1 MNEILLE
8 SYDIDVTDQKAAFQI
23 IAGIV
28 ASKMDVSKVTVL
40 KSLSTRE
47 KIANTALVK
56 GIAIPH
62 IILESDFT
70 PWLLI
75 LKSKTLIVDWDCLD
89 ESKVNTLICLV
100 VPKIIKKSN
109 KSFKKIIQIIEKLAN
124 DNVIEE
130 INKAES
136 ATEIVQILKR

>member
-124 DNVIEE
+124 DNVIAE

>member
-1 MNEILLE
+1 MNEVLLK
-8 SYDIDVTDQKAAFQI
+8 SCDIDVTDQKAAFQI

-28 ASKMDVSKVTVL
+28 ASKMDVSKITVL

-75 LKSKTLIVDWDCLD
+75 LKSKTLIADWDCLD
-89 ESKVNTLICLV
+89 DSKVNTLICLV

-109 KSFKKIIQIIEKLAN
+109 KSFKKIIQIIDKLAN
-124 DNVIEE
+124 DSVIAK

>member
-8 SYDIDVTDQKAAFQI
+8 SYDFDVTDQKAAFQI
-23 IAGIV
+23 IADIV
-28 ASKMDVSKVTVL
+28 APKMEVSKVTVL
-40 KSLSTRE
+40 KSLLTRE
-47 KIANTALVK
+47 KTANTALVK

-75 LKSKTLIVDWDCLD
+75 LKSKTLIADWDCLD
-89 ESKVNTLICLV
+89 DSKVNTLICLV

-109 KSFKKIIQIIEKLAN
+109 KSFKKIIQIIDKLAN
-124 DNVIEE
+124 DNVIAE

>member
-8 SYDIDVTDQKAAFQI
+8 SYDFDVTDQKAAFQI

-89 ESKVNTLICLV
+89 DSKVNTLICLV

-109 KSFKKIIQIIEKLAN
+109 KSFKKIIQIIDKLAN
-124 DNVIEE
+124 DSVIAK

-136 ATEIVQILKR
+136 AAEIVQILKR

>member
-1 MNEILLE
+1 MNEILLD
-8 SYDIDVTDQKAAFQI
+8 SCDFDVTDQKAAFQI
-23 IAGIV
+23 IADIV
-28 ASKMDVSKVTVL
+28 APKMEVSKVTVL
-40 KSLSTRE
+40 RSLSTRE
-47 KIANTALVK
+47 KTANTALIK

-62 IILESDFT
+62 VILESDFT

-75 LKSKTLIVDWDCLD
+75 LKSKALIADWDCLD
-89 ESKVNTLICLV
+89 DSKVNTLICLV

-109 KSFKKIIQIIEKLAN
+109 KSFKKIIQIIDKLAN
-124 DNVIEE
+124 DNVIAE

>member
-1 MNEILLE
+1 MNEVLLK
-8 SYDIDVTDQKAAFQI
+8 SCDIDVTDQKAAFQI

-124 DNVIEE
+124 DNVIAE

>member
-1 MNEILLE
+1 MNEILLK
-8 SYDIDVTDQKAAFQI
+8 SCDFDVTDQKAAFQI
-23 IAGIV
+23 VADIV
-28 ASKMDVSKVTVL
+28 ASKMFVSKATVL

-109 KSFKKIIQIIEKLAN
+109 KSFKKIIQIIDKLAN
-124 DNVIEE
+124 DNVIAE

>member
-8 SYDIDVTDQKAAFQI
+8 SCDFDVTDQKAAFQI
-23 IAGIV
+23 VADIV
-28 ASKMDVSKVTVL
+28 ASKMFVSKGTVL

-75 LKSKTLIVDWDCLD
+75 LKSKTLIADWDCLD
-89 ESKVNTLICLV
+89 DSKVNTLICLV
-100 VPKIIKKSN
+100 VPKIIKKTN
-109 KSFKKIIQIIEKLAN
+109 KSFKKIIQIIDKLAN
-124 DNVIEE
+124 DSVIAK

>member
-1 MNEILLE
+1 MNEILLD
-8 SYDIDVTDQKAAFQI
+8 SCDFDVTDQKAAFQI
-23 IAGIV
+23 IADIV
-28 ASKMDVSKVTVL
+28 ASKIDVSKVTVL
-40 KSLSTRE
+40 RSLSTRE
-47 KIANTALVK
+47 KTANTALIK

-62 IILESDFT
+62 VILESDFT

-75 LKSKTLIVDWDCLD
+75 LKSKTLIADWDCLD
-89 ESKVNTLICLV
+89 DSKVNTLICLV

-124 DNVIEE
+124 DNVIAE

>member
-8 SYDIDVTDQKAAFQI
+8 SYDFDVTDQKAAFQI
-23 IAGIV
+23 IADIV
-28 ASKMDVSKVTVL
+28 ASKMEVSKVTVL
-40 KSLSTRE
+40 KSLLTRE

-62 IILESDFT
+62 VILELDFT

-75 LKSKTLIVDWDCLD
+75 IRSQTLVIDWDCLD
-89 ESKVNTLICLV
+89 DSKVNTLICLI
-100 VPKIIKKSN
+100 VPRIIKKSN
-109 KSFKKIIQIIEKLAN
+109 KSFKKIIQIIDKLAN
-124 DNVIEE
+124 DNVIAE

>member
-1 MNEILLE
+1 MNEVLLK
-8 SYDIDVTDQKAAFQI
+8 SCDIDVTDQKAAFQI

-89 ESKVNTLICLV
+89 DSKVNTLICLV

-109 KSFKKIIQIIEKLAN
+109 KSFKKIIQIIDKLAN
-124 DNVIEE
+124 DSVIAK

>member
-1 MNEILLE
+1 MNEILLD
-8 SYDIDVTDQKAAFQI
+8 SCDFDVTDQKAAFQI
-23 IAGIV
+23 IADIV
-28 ASKMDVSKVTVL
+28 ASKIDVSKVTVL
-40 KSLSTRE
+40 RSLSTRE
-47 KIANTALVK
+47 KTANTALIK

-62 IILESDFT
+62 VILESDFT

-75 LKSKTLIVDWDCLD
+75 LKSKTLIADWDCLD
-89 ESKVNTLICLV
+89 DSKVNTLICLV

-109 KSFKKIIQIIEKLAN
+109 KSFKKIIQIIDKLAN
-124 DNVIEE
+124 DSVIAK

>member
-1 MNEILLE
+1 MNEVLLK
-8 SYDIDVTDQKAAFQI
+8 SCDIDVTDQKAAFQI
-23 IAGIV
+23 IVDIV

-40 KSLSTRE
+40 RSLSTRE
-47 KIANTALVK
+47 KTANTALVK

-62 IILESDFT
+62 VILESDFT

-75 LKSKTLIVDWDCLD
+75 LKSKTLIADWDCLD
-89 ESKVNTLICLV
+89 DSKVNTLICLV

-109 KSFKKIIQIIEKLAN
+109 KSFKKIIQIIDKLAN
-124 DNVIEE
+124 DNVIAE

>member
-1 MNEILLE
+1 MNEVLLK
-8 SYDIDVTDQKAAFQI
+8 SCDIDVTDQKAAFQI

-62 IILESDFT
+62 VILESDFT

-75 LKSKTLIVDWDCLD
+75 LKSKTLIADWDCLD
-89 ESKVNTLICLV
+89 DSKVNTLICLV

-109 KSFKKIIQIIEKLAN
+109 KSFKKIIQIIDKLAN
-124 DNVIEE
+124 DNVIAE

>member
-8 SYDIDVTDQKAAFQI
+8 SYDFDVTDQKAAFQI

-109 KSFKKIIQIIEKLAN
+109 KSFKKIIQIIDKLAN
-124 DNVIEE
+124 DNVIAE

>member
-1 MNEILLE
+1 MNEILLD
-8 SYDIDVTDQKAAFQI
+8 SCDFDVTDQKAAFQI
-23 IAGIV
+23 IADIV
-28 ASKMDVSKVTVL
+28 ASKIDVSKVTVL
-40 KSLSTRE
+40 RSLSTRE
-47 KIANTALVK
+47 KTANTALIK

-62 IILESDFT
+62 VILESDFT

-75 LKSKTLIVDWDCLD
+75 LKSKTLIADWDCLD
-89 ESKVNTLICLV
+89 DSKVNTLICLV

-109 KSFKKIIQIIEKLAN
+109 KSFKKIIQIIDKLAN
-124 DNVIEE
+124 DSIIAK

>member
-1 MNEILLE
+1 MKEVLLK
-8 SYDIDVTDQKAAFQI
+8 SCDIDVTDQKAAFQI

-124 DNVIEE
+124 DNVIAE

>member
-8 SYDIDVTDQKAAFQI
+8 SYDFDVTDQKAAFQI
-23 IAGIV
+23 IADIV
-28 ASKMDVSKVTVL
+28 ASKMEVSKVTVL
-40 KSLSTRE
+40 KSLLTRE

-62 IILESDFT
+62 VILELDFT

-75 LKSKTLIVDWDCLD
+75 IRSQTLVIDWDCLD
-89 ESKVNTLICLV
+89 DSKVNTLICLI
-100 VPKIIKKSN
+100 VPRIVKKSN
-109 KSFKKIIQIIEKLAN
+109 KSFKKIIQIIDKLAD
-124 DNVIEE
+124 DNVIAE

-136 ATEIVQILKR
+136 AAEIVQILKR

>member
-8 SYDIDVTDQKAAFQI
+8 SCDFDVTDQKAAFQI

-109 KSFKKIIQIIEKLAN
+109 KSFKKIIQIIDNLAN
-124 DNVIEE
+124 DNVIAE

>member
-1 MNEILLE
+1 MNEILLD
-8 SYDIDVTDQKAAFQI
+8 SCDFDVTDQKAAFQI
-23 IAGIV
+23 IADIV
-28 ASKMDVSKVTVL
+28 ASKIDVSKVTVL
-40 KSLSTRE
+40 RSLSTRE
-47 KIANTALVK
+47 KTANTALIK

-62 IILESDFT
+62 VILESDFT

-75 LKSKTLIVDWDCLD
+75 LKSKTLIADWDCLD
-89 ESKVNTLICLV
+89 DSKVNTLICLV

-109 KSFKKIIQIIEKLAN
+109 KSFKKIIQIIDKLAN
-124 DNVIEE
+124 DNVIAE

>member
-1 MNEILLE
+1 MNEVLLK
-8 SYDIDVTDQKAAFQI
+8 SCDIDVTGQKAAFQI

-28 ASKMDVSKVTVL
+28 ASKMDVSKVSVL

-62 IILESDFT
+62 VILESDFT

-75 LKSKTLIVDWDCLD
+75 LKSKTLIADWDCLD
-89 ESKVNTLICLV
+89 DSKVNTLICLV
-100 VPKIIKKSN
+100 VPRIIKKSN
-109 KSFKKIIQIIEKLAN
+109 KSFKKIIQIIDKLAN
-124 DNVIEE
+124 DNVIAE

>member
-1 MNEILLE
+1 MNEILLD
-8 SYDIDVTDQKAAFQI
+8 SCDFDVTDQKTAFQI
-23 IAGIV
+23 IADIV
-28 ASKMDVSKVTVL
+28 ASKMDVSKITVL

-75 LKSKTLIVDWDCLD
+75 LKSKTLIADWDCLD
-89 ESKVNTLICLV
+89 DSKVNTLICLV

-109 KSFKKIIQIIEKLAN
+109 KSFKKIIQIIDKLAN
-124 DNVIEE
+124 DTVIAK

>member
-1 MNEILLE
+1 MNEVLLK
-8 SYDIDVTDQKAAFQI
+8 SCDIDVTDQKAAFQI

-89 ESKVNTLICLV
+89 DSKVNTLICLI
-100 VPKIIKKSN
+100 VPRIIKKFN
-109 KSFKKIIQIIEKLAN
+109 KSFKEIIQIINKLA
-124 DNVIEE
+124 DENVISE

>member
-8 SYDIDVTDQKAAFQI
+8 SCDFDVTDQKAAFQI
-23 IAGIV
+23 VADIV

-62 IILESDFT
+62 VILESDFT

-75 LKSKTLIVDWDCLD
+75 LKSKTLIADWDCLD
-89 ESKVNTLICLV
+89 DSKVNTLICLV

-109 KSFKKIIQIIEKLAN
+109 KSFKKIIQIIDKLAN
-124 DNVIEE
+124 DTVIAK

>member
-1 MNEILLE
+1 MNEILLD
-8 SYDIDVTDQKAAFQI
+8 SCDFDVTDQKAAFQI
-23 IAGIV
+23 IADIV
-28 ASKMDVSKVTVL
+28 ASKIDVSKVTVL
-40 KSLSTRE
+40 RSLSTRE
-47 KIANTALVK
+47 KTANTALIK

-62 IILESDFT
+62 VILESDFT

-75 LKSKTLIVDWDCLD
+75 LKSKTLIADWDCLD
-89 ESKVNTLICLV
+89 DSKVNTLICLV

-109 KSFKKIIQIIEKLAN
+109 KSFKKIIQIIDKLAS
-124 DNVIEE
+124 DNVIAE

>member
-8 SYDIDVTDQKAAFQI
+8 SYDFDVTDQKAAFQI

-28 ASKMDVSKVTVL
+28 VSKMDVSKVTVL

-75 LKSKTLIVDWDCLD
+75 LKSKILIADWDCLD
-89 ESKVNTLICLV
+89 DSKVNTLICLV

-109 KSFKKIIQIIEKLAN
+109 KSFKKIIQIIDKLAN
-124 DNVIEE
+124 DNVIAE

>member
-8 SYDIDVTDQKAAFQI
+8 SYDFDVTDQKAAFQI
-23 IAGIV
+23 IADIV
-28 ASKMDVSKVTVL
+28 APKMEVSKVTVL

-89 ESKVNTLICLV
+89 DSKVNTLICLV
-100 VPKIIKKSN
+100 VPRIIKKSN
-109 KSFKKIIQIIEKLAN
+109 KSFKKIIQIIDKLAD
-124 DNVIEE
+124 DNVIAE

-136 ATEIVQILKR
+136 AAEIVQILKR

>member
-23 IAGIV
+23 IADIV
-28 ASKMDVSKVTVL
+28 APKMEVSKVTVL
-40 KSLSTRE
+40 KSLLTRE
-47 KIANTALVK
+47 KAANTALVK

-62 IILESDFT
+62 IILELDFT

-75 LKSKTLIVDWDCLD
+75 IKSQTLVTDWNCLD
-89 ESKVNTLICLV
+89 DSKVNTLICLI
-100 VPKIIKKSN
+100 VPRIIKKSN
-109 KSFKKIIQIIEKLAN
+109 KSFKKIIQIIDKLAD
-124 DNVIEE
+124 DNVIAE

>member
-8 SYDIDVTDQKAAFQI
+8 SYDFDVTDQKAAFQI

-28 ASKMDVSKVTVL
+28 ASKMDVSKITVL

-109 KSFKKIIQIIEKLAN
+109 KSFKKIIQIIDKLAN
-124 DNVIEE
+124 DNVIAE

>member
-1 MNEILLE
+1 MNEVLLK
-8 SYDIDVTDQKAAFQI
+8 SSDIDVTDQKAAFQI
-23 IAGIV
+23 IVDIV

-40 KSLSTRE
+40 RSLSTRE
-47 KIANTALVK
+47 KTANTALIK

-62 IILESDFT
+62 VILESDFT

-75 LKSKTLIVDWDCLD
+75 LKSKTLIADWDCLD
-89 ESKVNTLICLV
+89 DSKVNTLICLV

-109 KSFKKIIQIIEKLAN
+109 KSFKKIIQIIDKLAN
-124 DNVIEE
+124 DNVIAE

-136 ATEIVQILKR
+136 ATEIVKILKR